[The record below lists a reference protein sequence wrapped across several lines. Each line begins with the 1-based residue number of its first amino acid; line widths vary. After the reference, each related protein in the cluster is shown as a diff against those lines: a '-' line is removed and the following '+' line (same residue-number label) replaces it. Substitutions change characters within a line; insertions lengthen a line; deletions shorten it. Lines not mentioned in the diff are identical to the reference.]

1 VRSAHHSPWQCQPT
15 LLLVEKEASLMT
27 SQQVPPSPL
36 LLPSPPTDS
45 VKGEAP
51 VVSTDCFEYLSVEEI
66 KPCERPQREL
76 SRVVSD
82 LIQHD
87 WPEIFSTLNVVR
99 QLAIHHKQALI
110 QSGQLHALV
119 LGVNKQV
126 L

>member
-1 VRSAHHSPWQCQPT
+1 MDIAI
-15 LLLVEKEASLMT
+15 A
-27 SQQVPPSPL
+27 
-36 LLPSPPTDS
+36 
-45 VKGEAP
+45 KGEAP
-51 VVSTDCFEYLSVEEI
+51 PPVSGADSFEYLSVDEI

-76 SRVVSD
+76 SRIVSD

-110 QSGQLHALV
+110 QSGQLHSIV

-126 L
+126 PPHPTVPSPALSTPLTG

>member
-1 VRSAHHSPWQCQPT
+1 MAIATP
-15 LLLVEKEASLMT
+15 
-27 SQQVPPSPL
+27 
-36 LLPSPPTDS
+36 
-45 VKGEAP
+45 KGEAP
-51 VVSTDCFEYLSVEEI
+51 PVSGADCFEYLSVDEI

-76 SRVVSD
+76 SRIVSD

-110 QSGQLHALV
+110 QSGQLHSIV

-126 L
+126 PPHPSPAPSPALSTPLTG